1 MKSLLYYFTGLPSF
15 FISAFKNGSAESA
28 QCVEKKI
35 GWLSCRLLAKTRR
48 RPRAAAC
55 LRERV
60 EMGKTEIRLE
70 GRGQKSE
77 IGKYA
82 NQLSKRLAL
91 PVQENWRNARQ
102 YDKPARPV
110 SDLRPLKSDL

>member
-1 MKSLLYYFTGLPSF
+1 MRGEKNRMVVMPASGENPPVAKGGSLPAG
-15 FISAFKNGSAESA
+15 
-28 QCVEKKI
+28 EKQK
-35 GWLSCRLLAKTRR
+35 A
-48 RPRAAAC
+48 
-55 LRERV
+55 
-60 EMGKTEIRLE
+60 EIRLE

-91 PVQENWRNARQ
+91 PAQENWQNARQ

-110 SDLRPLKSDL
+110 SDLAPLKSDL

>member
-1 MKSLLYYFTGLPSF
+1 MRGEKNRMVVMPASGENPPVAKGGSLP
-15 FISAFKNGSAESA
+15 A
-28 QCVEKKI
+28 EKKQ
-35 GWLSCRLLAKTRR
+35 K
-48 RPRAAAC
+48 
-55 LRERV
+55 V
-60 EMGKTEIRLE
+60 EIRLE